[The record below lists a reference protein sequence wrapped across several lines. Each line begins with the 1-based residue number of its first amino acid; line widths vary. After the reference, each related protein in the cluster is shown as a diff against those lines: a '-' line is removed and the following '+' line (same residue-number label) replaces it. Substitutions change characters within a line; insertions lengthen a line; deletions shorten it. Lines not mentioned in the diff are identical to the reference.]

1 MFAPLIMNLME
12 RYTENPQ
19 EAIGDGWFGPWNAIL
34 TTLFP
39 PAQRYFVTP
48 HRRPLDPDSHL
59 IIEVVKLTTTAPI
72 TLRSVLIIAIGNAQ
86 HLKPG
91 IPVPERELN
100 QQIDTAFAATARSKV
115 YWIESIGPH
124 WRYGVKE
131 DDGQDVQPL
140 IAWHDTTHDH
150 ASFDDF
156 QTLTGLVAAL

>member
-1 MFAPLIMNLME
+1 ME

-19 EAIGDGWFGPWNAIL
+19 EAIGDGWFGPWTAIL

-39 PAQRYFVTP
+39 SAQHYIVTP
-48 HRRPLDPDSHL
+48 HLRPLDPDSHL
-59 IIEVVKLTTTAPI
+59 IIEVVKMTTAPI
-72 TLRSVLIIAIGNAQ
+72 TLRSVLIIAIGNAEN
-86 HLKPG
+86 LRPG

-100 QQIDTAFAATARSKV
+100 RQIDTAFAGTARSKI
-115 YWIESIGPH
+115 YWIESIGPR
-124 WRYGVKE
+124 WRYGEKE

-140 IAWHDTTHDH
+140 IAWHDTTHDQ